1 MLSAFC
7 IKYLKAEKIYFNSK
21 FFIFSPAKFI
31 INFCL
36 FSILGMKFSTCKRQ
50 LYWAMVFNRFG
61 LKLGQVDEKDILC

>member
-36 FSILGMKFSTCKRQ
+36 FSILGMKFLDLQASA
-50 LYWAMVFNRFG
+50 L
-61 LKLGQVDEKDILC
+61 LGNDF